1 MPVQGLQ
8 NIFNVPELKRKLGF
22 TLLIVIV
29 YRIGGHLTTPG
40 IDVGRLLE
48 WFGSQQNTL
57 FGLMDMFAG
66 GALQRAT
73 IFALG
78 VMPYIS
84 SSIIFQLLPPVFPY
98 FEKLMKEGEEGRKK
112 INQYTRYGTVVLSF
126 IQAVGIATFLQSLGA
141 VSMTNLWLFRVTT
154 VVTLTTGAVL
164 IMWLGEQITERGI
177 GNGMSLLI
185 FFGIVDRF
193 PGAIFQSIEML
204 RNDVIGIIPMLLLIV
219 VMVAIVAGVIV
230 MTLGARKIPIQIP
243 KRMVGRK
250 VMGGQ
255 QTHLPLRINSAG
267 VMPII
272 FAQSIIVVP
281 ATLGTFLAPGSILE
295 DIAAWFQ
302 PRTDS
307 YVIIYTLMIIFFTYF
322 YTAVIFNPV
331 DLAENFKRQGGFIP
345 GIRPGAKT
353 AEYID
358 RVLTRI
364 TLPGSIFLAFIA
376 VMPMYLMRW
385 MNVPFYFGGTSLLIV
400 VGVALDT
407 IQQMESH
414 LLIRHYD
421 GFMKKGKLPSRRSM

>member
-1 MPVQGLQ
+1 MPNGLR
-8 NIFNVPELKRKLGF
+8 NIFDVPELKRKLGF
-22 TLLIVIV
+22 TAIIVII
-29 YRIGGHLTTPG
+29 YRLGGHITTPG
-40 IDVGRLLE
+40 IDVSRLLE
-48 WFGSQQNTL
+48 WFGQQQNTF
-57 FGLMDMFAG
+57 FGLMDMFVG
-66 GALQRAT
+66 GGLSRAT

-78 VMPYIS
+78 IMPYIS

-98 FEKLMKEGEEGRKK
+98 FEKLQKEGPEGRKK
-112 INQYTRYGTVVLSF
+112 ITQYTRYGCVVLSF
-126 IQAVGIATFLQSLGA
+126 VQSIGMATFLQSLNA
-141 VSMTNLWLFRVTT
+141 VTIDLWVFRVTT
-154 VVTLTTGAVL
+154 VITLTTGAVL
-164 IMWLGEQITERGI
+164 VMWLGEQITERGI

-193 PGAIFQSIEML
+193 PGAVLQSIEML
-204 RNDVIGIIPMLLLIV
+204 RTGVIGIIPMLLLCV
-219 VMVAIVAGVIV
+219 VMIAVVAGVIV
-230 MTLGARKIPIQIP
+230 MTLGTRKIPIQIP

-281 ATLGTFLAPGSILE
+281 ATLSTFLAPSSWMADLGTY
-295 DIAAWFQ
+295 FQ
-302 PRTDS
+302 HGTNS
-307 YVIIYTLMIIFFTYF
+307 YIFLYSMLIIFFTYF

-345 GIRPGAKT
+345 GIRPGART

-364 TLPGSIFLAFIA
+364 TLPGAIFLASIA
-376 VMPMYLMRW
+376 VLPIYMLDII
-385 MNVPFYFGGTSLLIV
+385 NVPFYFGGTSLLIC

-414 LLIRHYD
+414 LLMRHYD
-421 GFMKKGKLPSRRSM
+421 GFMKKGKIPSRRYM

>member
-1 MPVQGLQ
+1 MPNGLR
-8 NIFNVPELKRKLGF
+8 NVFDVPELKRKLGF
-22 TLLIVIV
+22 TAIIVII
-29 YRIGGHLTTPG
+29 YRLGGHITTPG
-40 IDVGRLLE
+40 IDVSRLLE
-48 WFGSQQNTL
+48 WFGQQQNTM
-57 FGLMDMFAG
+57 FGLMDMFVG
-66 GALQRAT
+66 GGLSRAT

-78 VMPYIS
+78 IMPYIS

-98 FEKLMKEGEEGRKK
+98 FEKLQKEGQEGRKK
-112 INQYTRYGTVVLSF
+112 ITQYTRYGCVALSF
-126 IQAVGIATFLQSLGA
+126 IQSIGMATFLQSLNA
-141 VSMTNLWLFRVTT
+141 VTIDPWVFRITT
-154 VVTLTTGAVL
+154 VITLTTGAVL
-164 IMWLGEQITERGI
+164 VMWLGEQITERGI

-193 PGAIFQSIEML
+193 PGAVMQSIEML
-204 RNDVIGIIPMLLLIV
+204 RNDVIGIIPMLLLCV
-219 VMVAIVAGVIV
+219 VMIAVVAGVIV
-230 MTLGARKIPIQIP
+230 MTLGTRKIPIQIP

-281 ATLGTFLAPGSILE
+281 ATLSTFLAPDSWMTDLGMY
-295 DIAAWFQ
+295 FQ
-302 PRTDS
+302 HGTNS
-307 YVIIYTLMIIFFTYF
+307 YIFLYSLLIIFFTYF

-345 GIRPGAKT
+345 GIRPGART

-364 TLPGSIFLAFIA
+364 TLPGAVFLAAIA
-376 VMPMYLMRW
+376 VLPIYMLDII
-385 MNVPFYFGGTSLLIV
+385 NVPFYFGGTSLLIC

-414 LLIRHYD
+414 LLMRHYD
-421 GFMKKGKLPSRRSM
+421 GFMKKGKIPGRRNM

>member
-1 MPVQGLQ
+1 MPGGLR
-8 NIFNVPELKRKLGF
+8 NIFDVPELKRKLGY
-22 TLLIVIV
+22 TAIIVVI
-29 YRIGGHLTTPG
+29 YRLGGHVTVPG
-40 IDVGRLLE
+40 IDVTRLIE
-48 WFGSQQNTL
+48 WFGQQENTL
-57 FGLMDMFAG
+57 FGLMDMFVG
-66 GALQRAT
+66 GGLQRAT

-78 VMPYIS
+78 IMPYIS

-98 FEKLMKEGEEGRKK
+98 FEKLQKEGQEGRKK
-112 INQYTRYGTVVLSF
+112 ITQYTRYGTVVLSF
-126 IQAVGIATFLQSLGA
+126 IQSIGMAAFLQNLNA
-141 VSMTNLWLFRVTT
+141 VTIDPWVFRITT
-154 VVTLTTGAVL
+154 VITLTTGAVL
-164 IMWLGEQITERGI
+164 VMWLGEQITERGI

-193 PGAIFQSIEML
+193 PGAVLQSIEML
-204 RNDVIGIIPMLLLIV
+204 RKDVIGIIPMLLLCV
-219 VMVAIVAGVIV
+219 VMIAVVAGVIV
-230 MTLGARKIPIQIP
+230 MTLGTRKIPIQIP

-281 ATLGTFLAPGSILE
+281 ATLSTFLAPNSWMADLGQY
-295 DIAAWFQ
+295 FQ
-302 PRTDS
+302 PNTNS
-307 YVIIYTLMIIFFTYF
+307 YVFFYSLLIIFFTYF

-345 GIRPGAKT
+345 GIRPGART

-364 TLPGSIFLAFIA
+364 TLPGAVFLAAIA
-376 VMPMYLMRW
+376 VLPIYMLDII
-385 MNVPFYFGGTSLLIV
+385 NVPFYFGGTSLLIC

-414 LLIRHYD
+414 LLMRHYD
-421 GFMKKGKLPSRRSM
+421 GFMKKGKIPSRRHM

>member
-1 MPVQGLQ
+1 MPNGLR
-8 NIFNVPELKRKLGF
+8 NVFDVPELKRKLGF
-22 TLLIVIV
+22 TAIIVII
-29 YRIGGHLTTPG
+29 YRLGGHITTPG
-40 IDVGRLLE
+40 IDVSRLLE
-48 WFGSQQNTL
+48 WFGQQQNTM
-57 FGLMDMFAG
+57 FGLMDMFVG
-66 GALQRAT
+66 GGLSRAT

-78 VMPYIS
+78 IMPYIS

-98 FEKLMKEGEEGRKK
+98 FEKLQKEGQEGRKK
-112 INQYTRYGTVVLSF
+112 ITQYTRYGCVALSF
-126 IQAVGIATFLQSLGA
+126 IQAIGMATFLQSLNA
-141 VSMTNLWLFRVTT
+141 VTIDPWVFRITT
-154 VVTLTTGAVL
+154 VITLTTGAVL
-164 IMWLGEQITERGI
+164 VMWLGEQITERGI

-193 PGAIFQSIEML
+193 PGAVLQSIEML
-204 RNDVIGIIPMLLLIV
+204 RNDVVGIIPMLLLCV
-219 VMVAIVAGVIV
+219 VMIAVVAGVIV
-230 MTLGARKIPIQIP
+230 MTLGTRKIPIQIP

-281 ATLGTFLAPGSILE
+281 ATLSTFLAPDSWMTDLGMY
-295 DIAAWFQ
+295 FQ
-302 PRTDS
+302 HGTNS
-307 YVIIYTLMIIFFTYF
+307 YIFLYSLLIIFFTYF

-345 GIRPGAKT
+345 GIRPGART

-364 TLPGSIFLAFIA
+364 TLPGAVFLAAIA
-376 VMPMYLMRW
+376 VLPIYMLDII
-385 MNVPFYFGGTSLLIV
+385 NVPFYFGGTSLLIC

-414 LLIRHYD
+414 LLMRHYD
-421 GFMKKGKLPSRRSM
+421 GFMKKGKIPGRRNM

>member
-1 MPVQGLQ
+1 MPSGLQ
-8 NIFNVPELKRKLGF
+8 NIFDVPELKRKIGF
-22 TLLIVIV
+22 TFLIVVI
-29 YRIGGHLTTPG
+29 YRIGGHITTPG
-40 IDVGRLLE
+40 IDVSTLTE
-48 WFGSQQNTL
+48 WFGQQQNTL
-57 FGLMDMFAG
+57 FGLMDMFVG
-66 GALQRAT
+66 GGLSRAT

-78 VMPYIS
+78 IMPYIS

-98 FEKLMKEGEEGRKK
+98 FEKLQKEGEEGRKK
-112 INQYTRYGTVVLSF
+112 ITQYTRYGTVVLAF
-126 IQAVGIATFLQSLGA
+126 IQSVGIATWLQSLGA
-141 VSMTNLWLFRVTT
+141 VSMTNLWLFRVST

-164 IMWLGEQITERGI
+164 VMWLGEQITERGI

-204 RNDVIGIIPMLLLIV
+204 RNDVIGIIPMLLLVV
-219 VMVAIVAGVIV
+219 VMIAVVAGVIV
-230 MTLGARKIPIQIP
+230 MTLGTRKIPIQIP

-272 FAQSIIVVP
+272 FAQSIIIVP
-281 ATLGTFLAPGSILE
+281 GTLGGLIAPGSWLE
-295 DIAAWFQ
+295 GVAQMFSPQTNTYAFF
-302 PRTDS
+302 
-307 YVIIYTLMIIFFTYF
+307 YTIMIIFFTYF

-345 GIRPGAKT
+345 GIRPGART

-364 TLPGSIFLAFIA
+364 TLPGALFLAAIA
-376 VMPMYLMRW
+376 VLPMYMIR
-385 MNVPFYFGGTSLLIV
+385 MINVPFYFGGTSLLIC

-414 LLIRHYD
+414 LLMRHYD
-421 GFMKKGKLPSRRSM
+421 GFMKKTRVPGRRMM

>member
-1 MPVQGLQ
+1 MPGGLK
-8 NIFNVPELKRKLGF
+8 NIFDVPELKRKLGY
-22 TLLIVIV
+22 TAIIVII
-29 YRIGGHLTTPG
+29 YRIGGHITVPG
-40 IDVGRLLE
+40 IDVGTLIE
-48 WFGSQQNTL
+48 WFGQQEGTL
-57 FGLMDMFAG
+57 FGMLDMFVG
-66 GALQRAT
+66 GGLQRAT

-78 VMPYIS
+78 IMPYIS
-84 SSIIFQLLPPVFPY
+84 ASIIFQLLPPVFPY
-98 FEKLMKEGEEGRKK
+98 FEKLQKEGPEGRKK
-112 INQYTRYGTVVLSF
+112 ITQYTRYATVLLSF
-126 IQAVGIATFLQSLGA
+126 IQSIAMATFLQNLGA
-141 VSMTNLWLFRVTT
+141 VTIDPWIFRITT
-154 VVTLTTGAVL
+154 MVTLTTGAVL
-164 IMWLGEQITERGI
+164 VMWLGEQITERGI

-193 PGAIFQSIEML
+193 PSAVLQSIEML
-204 RNDVIGIIPMLLLIV
+204 RKDVVGIIPMLLLCV
-219 VMVAIVAGVIV
+219 VMIAVVAGVIV
-230 MTLGARKIPIQIP
+230 MTLGTRKIPIQIP

-281 ATLGTFLAPGSILE
+281 ATLSTFLAPDSWMADLGQY
-295 DIAAWFQ
+295 FQ
-302 PRTDS
+302 PNTNT
-307 YVIIYTLMIIFFTYF
+307 YIIFYTLLIIFFTYF

-364 TLPGSIFLAFIA
+364 TLPGSVFLASIA
-376 VMPMYLMRW
+376 VLPIIMLDII
-385 MNVPFYFGGTSLLIV
+385 NVPFYFGGTSLLIC

-414 LLIRHYD
+414 LLMRHYD
-421 GFMKKGKLPSRRSM
+421 GFMKKGKIPSRRRM